1 MIHPA
6 RARWPGGTLDGMSS
20 STQSS
25 GPSLG
30 KRALALLVLLVA
42 AWILFKFVIGLVS
55 AVATVVVIV
64 LAIVAV
70 IWAIR
75 VL

>member
-1 MIHPA
+1 
-6 RARWPGGTLDGMSS
+6 MST
-20 STQSS
+20 STPSS
-25 GPSLG
+25 GASLG

-42 AWILFKFVIGLVS
+42 AWILFKFVIGLVT
-55 AVATVVVIV
+55 ALATVIVIV
-64 LAIVAV
+64 VAIAAV

>member
-1 MIHPA
+1 MSTSSP
-6 RARWPGGTLDGMSS
+6 SS
-20 STQSS
+20 SS
-25 GPSLG
+25 SLG
-30 KRALALLVLLVA
+30 KRAIALLVLLVA
-42 AWILFKFVIGLVS
+42 AWILFKVVIGFVT
-55 AVATVVVIV
+55 AVATVAVIV

>member
-1 MIHPA
+1 MSTSSTSP
-6 RARWPGGTLDGMSS
+6 PSS
-20 STQSS
+20 S
-25 GPSLG
+25 SLG
-30 KRALALLVLLVA
+30 KRAVAFLVLLVA
-42 AWILFKFVIGLVS
+42 AWIIFKVVIGLVT
-55 AVATVVVIV
+55 AVATIIAVV